1 MVLLGWVRQTPHV
14 HGTSKGDM
22 ISDLDTGASAR
33 HRGVGPTRP
42 RGPHAPA
49 ATPKRARAGLGV

>member
-22 ISDLDTGASAR
+22 ISDLEICRTAASRAD
-33 HRGVGPTRP
+33 RP
-42 RGPHAPA
+42 RRDRTPTGA
-49 ATPKRARAGLGV
+49 ATPTRARAGLGV